1 MKKLELTIVS
11 LLVMLPLSPAAGQ
24 SLAPAPAALSLPAIS
39 QAHPDVLGI
48 KVGVSTVE
56 DVRSIFR
63 GAALALRVGES
74 RLWLQGTLTT
84 GWGIQIPNSEY
95 VNEITGVSKTDQS
108 PGNSPCN
115 QSATNC
121 QELRV
126 WFSAP
131 PNAGTVLNLSRWI
144 QLADGPLTET
154 VIQGLVDKY
163 GRPGL
168 RQRSGNG
175 VALVWAW
182 GPDGSTMA
190 LNERHICASQGAAMH
205 FSSDALQAGCA
216 AILHVVIG
224 QENTITKGETVYLI
238 DHYGILAADIKTRA
252 FVAEGVAT
260 YEKAERDSAAKRSV
274 PSEFMDAPT
283 STKAS
288 PAAAGGE
295 RDTNASP
302 GGHPNVGV
310 EPPITP
316 KPAPSA
322 SELSSALLTAKAIV
336 DGASYDST
344 RARQLQLSG
353 DSATLAVLRAAYAN
367 RLDSA
372 RTYLAMALASPDTA
386 LRTRAAAI
394 LLQGGAKLG
403 RANSW
408 DHAYPWLD
416 ETLQLVVP
424 RTPSDTT
431 GPRQQIR
438 IQASYWYGLS
448 SVLTLKDQYRAMVN
462 SRNCSDVLAVND
474 RIARTKEALMLG
486 MRVDPPTVNQ
496 MLQNLA
502 KFEQQVPTVKRA
514 FACQNF

>member
-24 SLAPAPAALSLPAIS
+24 SFSLPAAS

-48 KVGVSTVE
+48 KLGVSTVE
-56 DVRSIFR
+56 DVRSVLT
-63 GAALALRVGES
+63 GTGLALWVQES
-74 RLWLQGTLTT
+74 TTWLSGALTT
-84 GWGIQIPNSEY
+84 GFGRIQIPNSEH
-95 VNEITGVSKTDQS
+95 VALMTGISRTFRGPANERCGPITTTCQDLQ
-108 PGNSPCN
+108 
-115 QSATNC
+115 AT
-121 QELRV
+121 
-126 WFSAP
+126 FSAP
-131 PNAGTVLNLSRWI
+131 PNAGTVLVLTRMI
-144 QLADGPLTET
+144 HFTDGPLTAT

-163 GRPGL
+163 GQPGF
-168 RQRSGNG
+168 RNSHGDN
-175 VALVWAW
+175 LVWAW
-182 GPDGSTMA
+182 APDGSTMA
-190 LNERHICASQGAAMH
+190 LNERHVCASQGVAMGRAIDE
-205 FSSDALQAGCA
+205 SKSALQAGCA
-216 AILHVVIG
+216 AMLFAIIG
-224 QENTITKGETVYLI
+224 SENSVTKFETIYLI
-238 DHYGILAADIKTRA
+238 DHYGIVAADIKTRA

-260 YEKAERDSAAKRSV
+260 YEKFERDAAAKRSV
-274 PSEFMDAPT
+274 PSEFSDNTT

-288 PAAAGGE
+288 SAAGGGE
-295 RDTNASP
+295 RDTSASR
-302 GGHPNVGV
+302 GGRPNVSV

-316 KPAPSA
+316 KPAPS
-322 SELSSALLTAKAIV
+322 SSDVSSALLAAKAIV

-386 LRTRAAAI
+386 LRTSAAAI
-394 LLQGGAKLG
+394 LLHGGTKLG
-403 RANSW
+403 RASIW

-424 RTPSDTT
+424 RAPSDTT

-486 MRVDPPTVNQ
+486 MRVHPPTVNQ

-502 KFEQQVPTVKRA
+502 QFERQMPAVKRA